1 MFEEVRTLDLIVDK
15 NLACGINVHKN
26 VENGIS
32 SQVRQKYVKVK
43 MMSKYSAGWLQ
54 NIKKGL

>member
-1 MFEEVRTLDLIVDK
+1 MFGEVRTLDLIVDK
-15 NLACGINVHKN
+15 KLACDINVHKN

-32 SQVRQKYVKVK
+32 SQARQKYVKVK